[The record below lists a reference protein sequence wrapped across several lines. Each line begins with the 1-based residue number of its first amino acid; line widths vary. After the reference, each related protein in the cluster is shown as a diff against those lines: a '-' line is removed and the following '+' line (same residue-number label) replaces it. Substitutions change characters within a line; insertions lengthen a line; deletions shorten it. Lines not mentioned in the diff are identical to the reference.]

1 MDEDILLAKDDG
13 LSLPQIGNWA
23 LTKYGFVYEYNTLF
37 STGMKKKW
45 DTRVYIDLFSGP
57 GRAIIEKQN
66 KIVNTSPILSLLV
79 NDKYDRYIFCDRD
92 EENISAL
99 KARVNAIHGI
109 DNVSYLVGDCNLLT
123 EQVVAN
129 IPKPSKD
136 NTVLSF
142 CFVDP
147 FSLCI
152 NFDTIEKL
160 SKYFMDFLVLLA
172 FGMDGK
178 RNIGLYIEENHKRID
193 NFLGLQDWRDRWR
206 NALQQG
212 VNLTK
217 FLADEFTGQMV
228 KLGYRE
234 EAINNFIPIR
244 SDEKNLPLYYLAFFS
259 RNPKGYEFW
268 EKVKKR
274 VIDPTLFD

>member
-1 MDEDILLAKDDG
+1 MIN
-13 LSLPQIGNWA
+13 I
-23 LTKYGFVYEYNTLF
+23 F
-37 STGMKKKW
+37 
-45 DTRVYIDLFSGP
+45 
-57 GRAIIEKQN
+57 
-66 KIVNTSPILSLLV
+66 
-79 NDKYDRYIFCDRD
+79 FCDQK
-92 EENISAL
+92 EENIEVL
-99 KARVNAIHGI
+99 KKRVSNIHNI
-109 DNVSYLVGDCNLLT
+109 ENVSYLIGDCNLLT
-123 EQVVAN
+123 DQIISN

-152 NFDTIEKL
+152 NFETIRSL

-193 NFLGLQDWRDRWR
+193 DFLGLRDWRTRWE
-206 NALQQG
+206 NASQQG
-212 VNLTK
+212 SNLTK
-217 FLADEFTGQMV
+217 FFADEFTGQMV

-234 EAINNFIPIR
+234 EAINNFIPIH

-259 RNPKGYEFW
+259 RNSKGYEFW

-274 VIDPTLFD
+274 IIEPDFFD